1 VKGLAHLPPVICL
14 RALSA
19 LFACL
24 AILAS
29 GVMAVG
35 AALPGASTTV
45 ERSAATNAP
54 CSHCDDCDGVP
65 CPIPMPACAQ
75 VGGSGMPVLAA
86 AAIDQPAFE
95 SSLIDWPLASASLS
109 GLSPPPDPFPP
120 RA

>member
-1 VKGLAHLPPVICL
+1 
-14 RALSA
+14 
-19 LFACL
+19 
-24 AILAS
+24 
-29 GVMAVG
+29 MAVG

>member
-1 VKGLAHLPPVICL
+1 MMRL
-14 RALSA
+14 RALA
-19 LFACL
+19 AVFACL

-29 GVMAVG
+29 GVMAVA
-35 AALPGASTTV
+35 AALPGASTIV

-75 VGGSGMPVLAA
+75 AASSGMSVLAA
-86 AAIDQPAFE
+86 TAIDLPAFE
-95 SSLIDWPLASASLS
+95 PSLIDWPLASASLS

>member
-1 VKGLAHLPPVICL
+1 MTRL

-19 LFACL
+19 FLACL
-24 AILAS
+24 AVLAS
-29 GVMAVG
+29 GVMAV
-35 AALPGASTTV
+35 AAAMPGVSTAV

-75 VGGSGMPVLAA
+75 VGGSGVPVLAA
-86 AAIDQPAFE
+86 MAIDLPAIG
-95 SSLIDWPLASASLS
+95 SSSIDWPVASTSLS